1 MLNRIRD
8 YFRDHLQS
16 PDLRPGRD
24 PENALRLAAAALL
37 LEMSRMDPE
46 SEDEEREAVT
56 AAVREHLRLS
66 PGEAEELIACAEEER
81 AQATDYFQFTS
92 LINRSYT
99 SRQKAHLVE
108 LLWRVAFAD
117 ARLHMYEEH
126 LVRRIADLLYVPH
139 SVFIAAKHRAAS
151 ARR

>member
-1 MLNRIRD
+1 MMTRIRD

-16 PDLRPGRD
+16 PDLRGDRD
-24 PENALRLAAAALL
+24 PDHALRLAAAALL

-46 SEDEEREAVT
+46 AEDAERDAVT
-56 AAVREHLRLS
+56 AAVREHMRLS
-66 PGEAEELIACAEEER
+66 HEEAEELIGCAEEER

-99 SRQKAHLVE
+99 SRQKAQLVE

-117 ARLHMYEEH
+117 ERLHMYEEH

-139 SVFIAAKHRAAS
+139 SAFIAAKHRAANE
-151 ARR
+151 A